1 MIIGLTGKN
10 GSGKGEVV
18 KFLQERG
25 FQALSLSDVLRE
37 EAQKQGK
44 SVTREFLVELG
55 NRIRQEFGPGELA
68 ERIFA
73 CLDPEKNYVIDSIR
87 HPAEVQV
94 FKRRRDFYLLNIQAP
109 QKLRFERLRQRAREN
124 DPRTFEEFLA
134 LEAREAAS
142 AKSSAQQLDQ
152 AISLAILTVEN
163 GGPLRDLHEK
173 IKQLLL
179 ELSKKELRPDW
190 DDYFL
195 GIAKM
200 VALRS
205 NCIKRKVAA
214 VLVKDRRII
223 STGYNGTPRGVKNC
237 SEGGCPRCNN
247 LTASGK
253 NLEECLCSHA
263 EENAITQAAYH
274 GVTIKDATIY
284 TTFSPCL
291 ICTKMIINSG
301 IREVVYNVEYELS
314 ETARALLQEAGIH
327 VRRLAITPVL
337 SSEDFA

>member
-25 FQALSLSDVLRE
+25 FQTLSLSDVLRE
-37 EAQKQGK
+37 EAHRLGK
-44 SVTREFLVELG
+44 PVTREFLVELG
-55 NRIRQEFGPGELA
+55 NRIRQEFGAGELA

-73 CLDPEKNYVIDSIR
+73 RLDPEKNYIVDSIR
-87 HPAEVQV
+87 HPSEVQV

-109 QKLRFERLRQRAREN
+109 QKLRFERLRQRGREN
-124 DPRTFEEFLA
+124 DPRAYEEFLA
-134 LEAREAAS
+134 LEAKEAAS
-142 AKSSAQQLDQ
+142 KESSWQQLDQ
-152 AISLAILTVEN
+152 TISLADVTVEN

-173 IKQLLL
+173 IKRLLL
-179 ELSKKELRPDW
+179 EFSKKELRPDW

-195 GIAKM
+195 GIAKV

-237 SEGGCPRCNN
+237 NEGGCPRCNN
-247 LTASGK
+247 LSVSGK
-253 NLEECLCSHA
+253 DLEECLCSHA

-274 GVTIKDATIY
+274 GVSIKDATLY
-284 TTFSPCL
+284 STYSPCL
-291 ICTKMIINSG
+291 MCTKMIINSG
-301 IREVVYNVEYELS
+301 IREVVYNMEYELS
-314 ETARALLQEAGIH
+314 DTSKHLLEEAGVLI
-327 VRRLAITPVL
+327 RQLAMTPTW
-337 SSEDFA
+337 SSENPE

>member
-10 GSGKGEVV
+10 GSGKGEAV
-18 KFLQERG
+18 KFLTERS

-37 EAQKQGK
+37 EAARLGK
-44 SVTREFLVELG
+44 PVTRETLVELG
-55 NRIRQEFGPGELA
+55 NHLRKEAGPSVLA

-73 CLDPEKNYVIDSIR
+73 RLDPEKRYVIDSIR

-94 FKRRRDFYLLNIQAP
+94 FRRRRDFFFINVQAP
-109 QKLRFERLRQRAREN
+109 QRLRFERLRQRAREN
-124 DPRTFEEFLA
+124 DPKTWEEFQG
-134 LEAREAAS
+134 LEAREAKSAS
-142 AKSSAQQLDQ
+142 ADDQQLDA
-152 AISLAILTVEN
+152 AIALANVTLEN
-163 GGPLRDLHEK
+163 GGPLRDFHDK
-173 IKQLLL
+173 IKRLLL
-179 ELSKKELRPDW
+179 DLSKKEVRPDW

-247 LTASGK
+247 LNPSGK
-253 NLEECLCSHA
+253 DLEECLCSHA
-263 EENAITQAAYH
+263 EENSITQSAYH
-274 GVTIKDATIY
+274 GVNITEATLY
-284 TTFSPCL
+284 TTYSPCL
-291 ICTKMIINSG
+291 ICTKMIINAG
-301 IREVVYNVEYELS
+301 IREVVYSVDYELADR
-314 ETARALLQEAGIH
+314 ARQLLEEAGVVI
-327 VRRLAITPVL
+327 RQLIPAQSL
-337 SSEDFA
+337 QL